1 MRFRSQWCE
10 LRRNSEAESIPVDV
24 RNHGLRYEVRDEV
37 EIEGATELIP
47 NLSWE
52 EKVNPPDD
60 GGDGNAGWDKAM
72 HLVDGGEDGEHRFHQ
87 LCAHDLIHQPISY
100 AKPDRLAFSLSWDL
114 LNRAILVHVKCRGSF
129 FLPRLSQ
136 EEGVFPLW

>member
-1 MRFRSQWCE
+1 LWCE
-10 LRRNSEAESIPVDV
+10 LRRNSEAESILVDV
-24 RNHGLRYEVRDEV
+24 RDHEPRYGARDEV
-37 EIEGATELIP
+37 EIEGAMELIP

-52 EKVNPPDD
+52 EKVNPLDD
-60 GGDGNAGWDKAM
+60 GADGDGGWDKAM
-72 HLVDGGEDGEHRFHQ
+72 HLMDGGEDDERHFRQ
-87 LCAHDLIHQPISY
+87 LCAHDLIRQPISY
-100 AKPDRLAFSLSWDL
+100 AKPDRLAFSLPWDL